1 MNLLCNYNEGRIL
14 KITYISIQ
22 SALTVTVIVGLFFIV
37 LGYLKSKKISNNKNY
52 IVGDRDENT
61 FSLTASLT
69 ASALGAWILFGPASA
84 ATWGG
89 IGAVIGYALG
99 TAAPMLFLYN
109 FGPKIRREFSNGLTL
124 TEFIKKRFG
133 LTILKLCL
141 FLILFYLTI
150 FLIAE
155 VTAIAALLN
164 FISQVPL
171 WVTAGITLIIC
182 LLYILRG
189 GFKLSII
196 TDKYQFTFIVLII
209 LTSLLIILSNT
220 DLSSFEIIKK
230 NSPNLVDK
238 NYLPNYTAGLTF
250 FIAVSATNLFH
261 QGNWQRVFSAKNN
274 FILKSSLIYSSI
286 IIFFIVFWMG
296 YSGLI
301 SYSLNSK
308 VIPDLAFFDL
318 ILNKKNS
325 IFIIGILI
333 LVMSLT
339 LSTIDTLIN
348 AISSLIIINGN
359 QISKSLDGKGIKN
372 KTNLIILLLSILV
385 FILASKGYSI
395 LYLFLLADLLCCAAV
410 FTIFYGFFSKKID
423 TKLAAFS
430 IFCGLLFGLL
440 FFPSPDFQS
449 SILVGNLISI
459 DNFSVF
465 IKSNLLFI
473 AFIISLFLPSLIISI
488 YSLRNSFR

>member
-1 MNLLCNYNEGRIL
+1 ME
-14 KITYISIQ
+14 KIYISIQ
-22 SALTVTVIVGLFFIV
+22 TSLTVTVIVGLFFIG
-37 LGYLKSKKISNNKNY
+37 LGYLNSKKITNNKNY

-69 ASALGAWILFGPASA
+69 ASALGAWVLFGPASA

-109 FGPKIRREFSNGLTL
+109 FGPKIRKEFPNGLTL

-133 LTILKLCL
+133 IGILKICL

-155 VTAIAALLN
+155 VTAIASLLN

-171 WVTAGITLIIC
+171 WITSGVTLIIC

-196 TDKYQFTFIVLII
+196 TDRYQFSFIMIII
-209 LTSLLIILSNT
+209 LVSVFIILGNI
-220 DLSSFEIIKK
+220 DLSSYELIKK
-230 NSPNLVDK
+230 NSPNLIDK

-250 FIAVSATNLFH
+250 FIAVAATNLFH

-274 FILKSSLIYSSI
+274 SILKSSLIYSSI

-308 VIPDLAFFDL
+308 VIPDLAFFYL
-318 ILNKKNS
+318 ILDNENS
-325 IFIIGILI
+325 LIVIGILI
-333 LVMSLT
+333 LAMSLT

-348 AISSLIIINGN
+348 AISSLIIVDGN
-359 QISKSLDGKGIKN
+359 QIN
-372 KTNLIILLLSILV
+372 KTLSGKEIKGKANLVILLLSVLV

-410 FTIFYGFFSKKID
+410 ITIFYGFFKKKVD
-423 TKLAAFS
+423 SKLAASS
-430 IFCGLLFGLL
+430 ILSGLIFGLL
-440 FFPSPDFQS
+440 FFPSMNFQS
-449 SILVGNLISI
+449 SILVGNLISK
-459 DNFSVF
+459 DLFNSFVTG
-465 IKSNLLFI
+465 NLLFI
-473 AFIISLFLPSLIISI
+473 SFVVSLIVPLIMISV
-488 YSLRNSFR
+488 YSLRNSFK

>member
-1 MNLLCNYNEGRIL
+1 ME
-14 KITYISIQ
+14 TYTSIQ
-22 SALTVTVIVGLFFIV
+22 TSLTTVVIVGLFFIG
-37 LGYLKSKKISNNKNY
+37 LGYLNSKKIIDNKSY
-52 IVGDRDENT
+52 IVGNRNENT

-109 FGPKIRREFSNGLTL
+109 FGPKIRKEFPKGLTL

-133 LTILKLCL
+133 IGILKICL

-155 VTAIAALLN
+155 VTAIASLLN

-171 WVTAGITLIIC
+171 WITAGVTLIIC

-189 GFKLSII
+189 GFTLSII
-196 TDKYQFTFIVLII
+196 TDKYQFTFIISII
-209 LTSLLIILSNT
+209 LASLLIILSNI

-230 NSPNLVDK
+230 NSPNLIDK

-250 FIAVSATNLFH
+250 FIAVAATNLFH

-274 FILKSSLIYSSI
+274 SILKSSLIYSSI

-296 YSGLI
+296 YSGLL
-301 SYSLNSK
+301 SYSLNPK

-318 ILNKKNS
+318 ILNEKNS
-325 IFIIGILI
+325 LIVIGILI
-333 LVMSLT
+333 LAMSLT

-348 AISSLIIINGN
+348 AISSLIIVNGN
-359 QISKSLDGKGIKN
+359 QINKNLSGKKVKDQANI
-372 KTNLIILLLSILV
+372 IILLLSMMV
-385 FILASKGYSI
+385 FVLASKGYSI

-410 FTIFYGFFSKKID
+410 ITIFYGFFNKKINS
-423 TKLAAFS
+423 KLAAYS
-430 IFCGLLFGLL
+430 IICGLISGLL
-440 FFPSPDFQS
+440 FFPSQNFQT

-459 DNFSVF
+459 ENFSIL
-465 IKSNLLFI
+465 IKTNLLFI
-473 AFIISLFLPSLIISI
+473 SFAISLIVPFLIIFT
-488 YSLRNSFR
+488 YSLRNSFK

>member
-1 MNLLCNYNEGRIL
+1 ME
-14 KITYISIQ
+14 KIYLSIQ
-22 SALTVTVIVGLFFIV
+22 SSLTIIVLVGIFFIL
-37 LGYLKSKKISNNKNY
+37 LGYLNSKKFVNNNNY

-109 FGPKIRREFSNGLTL
+109 FGPKIRKEFPSGLTL

-133 LTILKLCL
+133 TGILKICL

-155 VTAIAALLN
+155 VTAIAALLKYT
-164 FISQVPL
+164 SQIPL
-171 WVTAGITLIIC
+171 WITAAITLIIC

-196 TDKYQFTFIVLII
+196 TDKYQFSFIVIIIFSSLFLIFGKI
-209 LTSLLIILSNT
+209 
-220 DLSSFEIIKK
+220 DMPSFEIIKQ
-230 NSPNLVDK
+230 NSPNLIDK

-250 FIAVSATNLFH
+250 FIAVAATNLFH

-274 FILKSSLIYSSI
+274 RILKSSLIYSSLI
-286 IIFFIVFWMG
+286 TFIIVFWMG
-296 YSGLI
+296 YTGLL
-301 SYSLNSK
+301 SLSLNSK

-318 ILNKKNS
+318 LLDKKNS
-325 IFIIGILI
+325 AVVIAILI
-333 LVMSLT
+333 LAMSLT

-348 AISSLIIINGN
+348 AISSLIIIDGKFVN
-359 QISKSLDGKGIKN
+359 KSLKGKEVKN
-372 KTNLIILLLSILV
+372 KANIIILLLSVLV
-385 FILASKGYSI
+385 FILASKGFSI

-410 FTIFYGFFSKKID
+410 ITIFYGFFNKKIN
-423 TKLAAFS
+423 TKLASYTIFIGLFS
-430 IFCGLLFGLL
+430 GLL
-440 FFPSPDFQS
+440 FFPSQNFQS

-459 DNFSVF
+459 EHFTPLIST
-465 IKSNLLFI
+465 NLLFLSFAI
-473 AFIISLFLPSLIISI
+473 SIIIPLIIISI
-488 YSLRNSFR
+488 YSLRNSFK

>member
-1 MNLLCNYNEGRIL
+1 ME
-14 KITYISIQ
+14 KTYLSIQ
-22 SALTVTVIVGLFFIV
+22 TSLSVTILIGLFFIG
-37 LGYLKSKKISNNKNY
+37 LGYLNSKKISNNKKY
-52 IVGDRDENT
+52 IVGDRDEDT

-89 IGAVIGYALG
+89 IGAVIGYSLG

-109 FGPKIRREFSNGLTL
+109 FGPKIRKEFPKGLTL

-133 LTILKLCL
+133 TRVLKMSLI
-141 FLILFYLTI
+141 LILFYLTI

-155 VTAIAALLN
+155 VTAIAYLLN
-164 FISQVPL
+164 FISQIPL
-171 WVTAGITLIIC
+171 WLTAGVTLIIC

-196 TDKYQFTFIVLII
+196 TDKYQFSFIVVII
-209 LTSLLIILSNT
+209 LMSLLLILRNL
-220 DLSSFEIIKK
+220 DLTSYEIIKK
-230 NSPNLVDK
+230 NSPNLIDK

-250 FIAVSATNLFH
+250 FIAVAATNLFH

-274 FILKSSLIYSSI
+274 STLKTSLIYSAI

-308 VIPDLAFFDL
+308 VAPDLAFFDL
-318 ILNKKNS
+318 ILNEKNS
-325 IFIIGILI
+325 FIVIAI
-333 LVMSLT
+333 LVLAMSLT

-348 AISSLIIINGN
+348 AISSLIIVNGN
-359 QISKSLDGKGIKN
+359 EINKRLSGKDIKN

-385 FILASKGYSI
+385 FVLASKGYSI

-410 FTIFYGFFSKKID
+410 VTIFYGFFNKKINS
-423 TKLAAFS
+423 TLATYS
-430 IFCGLLFGLL
+430 INFGLLFGLL
-440 FFPSPDFQS
+440 FFPSQNFQT
-449 SILVGNLISI
+449 SILVGNLIPI
-459 DNFSVF
+459 DNFSNF
-465 IKSNLLFI
+465 FKTNLLFI
-473 AFIISLFLPSLIISI
+473 SFVVSLIVPSIMILI
-488 YSLRNSFR
+488 YSFRNSFK

>member
-1 MNLLCNYNEGRIL
+1 ME
-14 KITYISIQ
+14 KIYISAQLSIV
-22 SALTVTVIVGLFFIV
+22 VTVIIGLFFIG
-37 LGYLKSKKISNNKNY
+37 LGYLNSKKISNNQKY
-52 IVGDRDENT
+52 IVGERDENT

-109 FGPKIRREFSNGLTL
+109 FGPKIRKEFPKGLTL

-133 LTILKLCL
+133 VGILKISL

-155 VTAIAALLN
+155 VTAIASLLN
-164 FISQVPL
+164 FIAQVPL
-171 WVTAGITLIIC
+171 WITAGITLIIC

-196 TDKYQFTFIVLII
+196 TDKYQFSFIMLII
-209 LTSLLIILSNT
+209 LASVFIILRNV
-220 DLSSFEIIKK
+220 DISSYELIKK
-230 NSPNLVDK
+230 NSPNLIDK

-250 FIAVSATNLFH
+250 FIAVAATNLFH
-261 QGNWQRVFSAKNN
+261 QGNWQRIFSAKNN
-274 FILKSSLIYSSI
+274 SILKSSLIYSSI

-301 SYSLNSK
+301 SYSLNPK

-318 ILNKKNS
+318 ILNEKKL
-325 IFIIGILI
+325 IIIMFVLI
-333 LVMSLT
+333 LAMSLT

-348 AISSLIIINGN
+348 AISSLIIVNGN
-359 QISKSLDGKGIKN
+359 QINKSLSGKEIKTKAN
-372 KTNLIILLLSILV
+372 FIILFLSVLV

-410 FTIFYGFFSKKID
+410 TTIFYGFFNKNINSKFAIS
-423 TKLAAFS
+423 S
-430 IFCGLLFGLL
+430 IFCGLILGLF
-440 FFPSPDFQS
+440 FFPSINFKS

-459 DNFSVF
+459 DNFSNF
-465 IKSNLLFI
+465 FKTNLLFI
-473 AFIISLFLPSLIISI
+473 SFAVSLIVPFTMILI
-488 YSLRNSFR
+488 YSFRNSFK

>member
-1 MNLLCNYNEGRIL
+1 MEKYLSTE
-14 KITYISIQ
+14 
-22 SALTVTVIVGLFFIV
+22 VTLVVTIIVGLFFIG
-37 LGYLKSKKISNNKNY
+37 LGYLNSKKIPNNRNY
-52 IVGDRDENT
+52 IVGDRNEKL

-109 FGPKIRREFSNGLTL
+109 FGPKIRKEFPNGLTL

-133 LTILKLCL
+133 IKILKICL

-155 VTAIAALLN
+155 VTAIATLLN

-171 WVTAGITLIIC
+171 WLTSGITLIIC

-196 TDKYQFTFIVLII
+196 TDQYQFTFIILII
-209 LTSLLIILSNT
+209 LTSIFLILSKI
-220 DLSSFEIIKK
+220 DISSYELIKK
-230 NSPNLVDK
+230 NSPVLIDK
-238 NYLPNYTAGLTF
+238 EYLPNYTAGLTF
-250 FIAVSATNLFH
+250 FIAVAATNLFH
-261 QGNWQRVFSAKNN
+261 QGNWQRVFSAKDNL
-274 FILKSSLIYSSI
+274 ILKKSLICSSI

-308 VIPDLAFFDL
+308 VVPDLAFFDL
-318 ILNKKNS
+318 VLDKNNT
-325 IFIIGILI
+325 IVVTAILI
-333 LVMSLT
+333 LALSLT

-348 AISSLIIINGN
+348 AISSLIIVNGDQIN
-359 QISKSLDGKGIKN
+359 KTLVGKEVKN
-372 KTNLIILLLSILV
+372 KSNVIILSLSVLV

-410 FTIFYGFFSKKID
+410 ITIFYGFFNKKINP
-423 TKLAAFS
+423 KLAFNS
-430 IFCGLLFGLL
+430 ILLSLLFGLL
-440 FFPSPDFQS
+440 FFPSQSFQS
-449 SILVGNLISI
+449 SILVGNLIAKDQFHVLIS
-459 DNFSVF
+459 N
-465 IKSNLLFI
+465 NLLFI
-473 AFIISLFLPSLIISI
+473 SFATSILVPLLIISF
-488 YSLRNSFR
+488 YSLRNSFK

>member
-1 MNLLCNYNEGRIL
+1 MKTYLSTEITFIVIL
-14 KITYISIQ
+14 
-22 SALTVTVIVGLFFIV
+22 VVGLFFIV
-37 LGYLKSKKISNNKNY
+37 LGYLNSKKIPNNNNY
-52 IVGDRDENT
+52 IAGNRDEKI

-109 FGPKIRREFSNGLTL
+109 FGPKIRKEFPNGLTL

-133 LTILKLCL
+133 VGILKISL

-155 VTAIAALLN
+155 VTAIASLLN

-171 WVTAGITLIIC
+171 WITAGVTLIIC

-196 TDKYQFTFIVLII
+196 TDKYQFSFIILII
-209 LTSLLIILSNT
+209 LGSVFLILGNI
-220 DLSSFEIIKK
+220 DSSSYELIKR
-230 NSPNLVDK
+230 NSPNLIDK
-238 NYLPNYTAGLTF
+238 DYLPNYTAGLTF
-250 FIAVSATNLFH
+250 FIAVAATNLFH

-274 FILKSSLIYSSI
+274 SILKSSLVYSSI

-301 SYSLNSK
+301 SYSLDSK

-318 ILNKKNS
+318 ILNEKNS
-325 IFIIGILI
+325 IIVMGILI
-333 LVMSLT
+333 LAMSLT

-348 AISSLIIINGN
+348 AISSLIIVNGDQIN
-359 QISKSLDGKGIKN
+359 KSLGGKEIKS
-372 KTNLIILLLSILV
+372 KANLIILLLSVLV
-385 FILASKGYSI
+385 FVLASKGYSI

-410 FTIFYGFFSKKID
+410 ITIFYGFFNKKINS
-423 TKLAAFS
+423 KLAASS
-430 IFCGLLFGLL
+430 IFCGLIFGLL
-440 FFPSPDFQS
+440 FFPSMDFQS
-449 SILVGNLISI
+449 SILVGNLITKDQIHVLIS
-459 DNFSVF
+459 
-465 IKSNLLFI
+465 SNLLFI
-473 AFIISLFLPSLIISI
+473 SFAISILVPLLIISF
-488 YSLRNSFR
+488 YSLRNSFK

>member
-1 MNLLCNYNEGRIL
+1 ME
-14 KITYISIQ
+14 KTYLSIQ
-22 SALTVTVIVGLFFIV
+22 SSLTVIVLVGIFFIL
-37 LGYLKSKKISNNKNY
+37 LGYLNSKKFVNNNNY

-109 FGPKIRREFSNGLTL
+109 FGPKIRKEFPNGLTL

-133 LTILKLCL
+133 TGILKICL

-155 VTAIAALLN
+155 VTAIAALLKYT
-164 FISQVPL
+164 SQIPL
-171 WVTAGITLIIC
+171 WITAAITLIIC

-196 TDKYQFTFIVLII
+196 TDKYQFSFIVV
-209 LTSLLIILSNT
+209 IILSSLFLVLGKL
-220 DLSSFEIIKK
+220 DIPSFEIIKQ
-230 NSPNLVDK
+230 NSPNLIDK

-250 FIAVSATNLFH
+250 FIAVAATNLFH

-274 FILKSSLIYSSI
+274 RILKSSLIYSSLI
-286 IIFFIVFWMG
+286 TFIIVFWMG
-296 YSGLI
+296 YTGLL
-301 SYSLNSK
+301 SLSLNSK

-318 ILNKKNS
+318 LLDKKNS
-325 IFIIGILI
+325 AVVIAILI
-333 LVMSLT
+333 LAMSLT

-348 AISSLIIINGN
+348 AISSLIIIDGKFVN
-359 QISKSLDGKGIKN
+359 KSLSGKEVKN
-372 KTNLIILLLSILV
+372 KANIIILLLSVLV
-385 FILASKGYSI
+385 FILASKGFSI

-410 FTIFYGFFSKKID
+410 ITIFYGFFNKKIN
-423 TKLAAFS
+423 TKLASYTIFIGLFS
-430 IFCGLLFGLL
+430 GLL
-440 FFPSPDFQS
+440 FFPSQNFQS

-459 DNFSVF
+459 EYFTPL
-465 IKSNLLFI
+465 ITTNLLFLSFAI
-473 AFIISLFLPSLIISI
+473 SIIIPLIIISI
-488 YSLRNSFR
+488 YSLRNSFK

>member
-1 MNLLCNYNEGRIL
+1 
-14 KITYISIQ
+14 
-22 SALTVTVIVGLFFIV
+22 
-37 LGYLKSKKISNNKNY
+37 
-52 IVGDRDENT
+52 
-61 FSLTASLT
+61 
-69 ASALGAWILFGPASA
+69 
-84 ATWGG
+84 
-89 IGAVIGYALG
+89 
-99 TAAPMLFLYN
+99 
-109 FGPKIRREFSNGLTL
+109 
-124 TEFIKKRFG
+124 
-133 LTILKLCL
+133 
-141 FLILFYLTI
+141 
-150 FLIAE
+150 
-155 VTAIAALLN
+155 
-164 FISQVPL
+164 
-171 WVTAGITLIIC
+171 
-182 LLYILRG
+182 
-189 GFKLSII
+189 
-196 TDKYQFTFIVLII
+196 
-209 LTSLLIILSNT
+209 
-220 DLSSFEIIKK
+220 
-230 NSPNLVDK
+230 
-238 NYLPNYTAGLTF
+238 
-250 FIAVSATNLFH
+250 
-261 QGNWQRVFSAKNN
+261 
-274 FILKSSLIYSSI
+274 
-286 IIFFIVFWMG
+286 MG

-333 LVMSLT
+333 LAMSLT